1 MTSREGVSADEL
13 NALLNAEIDEDE
25 EASNTLTIYDFL
37 SDEEVVTLQD
47 VAEFFASNAA
57 KSLTDLL
64 NTDVRVTSPSLL
76 VITKDKIRS
85 EITRHVVVYTN
96 FQAGVKG
103 TNLLFVESEDVKKL
117 RNLLSDIEP
126 EEELTDSQLVIFKP
140 LFEEIYENISS
151 RLSEEASKMVDIAPP
166 IIDLVEGG
174 SVEIND
180 EIFVGTEVEIF
191 FHNTKISALRVFPIS
206 FVKDLTELIKAQ
218 PANEAPSNHSG
229 SHETGT
235 KGSVTTSREKA
246 VDEYMDNNQFKGEP
260 KSSQSPDVQ
269 SVQFPTLEGT
279 APIGQ
284 LDVANL
290 GLLLDVP
297 LQVTVELGRTR
308 KVVKD
313 ILELSQGSILELD
326 KLAGEPVDILVNG
339 KRIAKGEVVVIEEN
353 FGVRVTDIVSQAD
366 RLKNINN

>member
-1 MTSREGVSADEL
+1 MTSREEVSADEL
-13 NALLNAEIDEDE
+13 SALLNAEIDEDE
-25 EASNTLTIYDFL
+25 GTDNTLTVYDFL
-37 SDEEVVTLQD
+37 SDEEVDTLQD
-47 VAEFFASNAA
+47 VAGLFASNAT
-57 KSLTDLL
+57 KSLANLL
-64 NTDVRVTSPSLL
+64 HTDVRVTTPSLL
-76 VITKDKIRS
+76 VITKDKIRN
-85 EITRHVVVYTN
+85 EITHHVVVYTN

-103 TNLLFVESEDVKKL
+103 TNLLFVESEEVKKL
-117 RNLLSDIEP
+117 RDLISNTEP
-126 EEELTDSQLVIFKP
+126 EEELTGSQLTIFKP
-140 LFEEIYENISS
+140 LFEEVYENLSN

-174 SVEIND
+174 SVEINE
-180 EIFVGTEVEIF
+180 EIFIGTQIEVSYQDQTF
-191 FHNTKISALRVFPIS
+191 SALRVFPIS
-206 FVKDLTELIKAQ
+206 FVKDLTELIKTH
-218 PANEAPSNHSG
+218 PAASYHTGSG
-229 SHETGT
+229 ETDT
-235 KGSVTTSREKA
+235 KESVTTTREKA
-246 VDEYMDNNQFKGEP
+246 VDAYMDNNQIKGEP

-269 SVQFPTLEGT
+269 SIQFPTLEGNI
-279 APIGQ
+279 PLGQ
-284 LDVANL
+284 MDVANL